1 VCSQSSVSM
10 GSTEWARTGG
20 SPLMNSTRLHWV
32 VEASALVVGVE
43 AAVALVAW
51 LLESAQLPALLDST

>member
-1 VCSQSSVSM
+1 
-10 GSTEWARTGG
+10 
-20 SPLMNSTRLHWV
+20 MNSTRLHWV